1 MKNTRNLILSFLYL
15 LCLYLSV
22 KLLPLSDWFPLP
34 WASALIRSLLLFLLS
49 ALAIY
54 EARKYRPYSSEKRI
68 HPLFFLPFWIV
79 CSSNLLYGG
88 MMLNVD
94 PSIDWPIFLTSA
106 VELVVSVLLEE
117 TLFRFLLQE
126 ALLVWLE
133 KRKQGKIFSLFLC
146 AFCFSL
152 MHLINLLGNTWD
164 GVLIQLGYTFF
175 LGIVLS
181 FIALYSNRT
190 SLPFLAHASFNFLN
204 SLLFSSLYTLD
215 AMTWQYVVLSSLLG
229 IIFLLYLLILYLI
242 RIRKKEKNDV
252 S

>member
-22 KLLPLSDWFPLP
+22 KFLPLSDWIPLP
-34 WASALIRSLLLFLLS
+34 WATILVRTFLLFLLS

-54 EARKYRPYSSEKRI
+54 EARKYRPYPSEKRI
-68 HPLFFLPFWIV
+68 HPLFFLPFWII

-88 MMLNVD
+88 MMLNIEF
-94 PSIDWPIFLTSA
+94 SIDWPIFLASA
-106 VELVVSVLLEE
+106 AELVVSVLLEE
-117 TLFRFLLQE
+117 ILFRLLLLE

-133 KRKQGKIFSLFLC
+133 KRKQGNILSLLLC

-164 GVLIQLGYTFF
+164 SVLIQLGYTFF

-190 SLPFLAHASFNFLN
+190 FLPFLAHASFNFLN
-204 SLLFSSLYTLD
+204 SLLFSSVYTLGT
-215 AMTWQYVVLSSLLG
+215 MTWQYVVLASLLG